1 MSISVIVHIAN
12 EEPALGEI
20 EELPK
25 NTDNI
30 LVVHNPRKM
39 DGRDLP
45 YLADEVTTMVLPWHR
60 IIFLEIM
67 PSDDADEIIG
77 FVRD

>member
-1 MSISVIVHIAN
+1 MSSSVIVHIAN
-12 EEPALGEI
+12 EEPALDEI

-25 NTDNI
+25 TTDNI

>member
-25 NTDNI
+25 NTDTI
-30 LVVHNPRKM
+30 LTVHNPRKL

-67 PSDDADEIIG
+67 PSDDTDEIIG

>member
-25 NTDNI
+25 NSDTI
-30 LVVHNPRKM
+30 LTVHNPRKM

>member
-25 NTDNI
+25 TTDNI

>member
-20 EELPK
+20 EELPT
-25 NTDNI
+25 NTDVI
-30 LVVHNPRKM
+30 LTLNNPRKM

-45 YLADEVTTMVLPWHR
+45 YLADEVTTMILPWHR
-60 IIFLEIM
+60 IVFLEIM
-67 PSDDADEIIG
+67 PSDDDDDIIG

>member
-20 EELPK
+20 ERMPEPMD
-25 NTDNI
+25 TI
-30 LVVHNPRKM
+30 LVINNPRKM
-39 DGRDLP
+39 DGRDLS
-45 YLADEVTTMVLPWHR
+45 YLADEVTTMILPWHR

-67 PSDDADEIIG
+67 PSDDDDDIIG